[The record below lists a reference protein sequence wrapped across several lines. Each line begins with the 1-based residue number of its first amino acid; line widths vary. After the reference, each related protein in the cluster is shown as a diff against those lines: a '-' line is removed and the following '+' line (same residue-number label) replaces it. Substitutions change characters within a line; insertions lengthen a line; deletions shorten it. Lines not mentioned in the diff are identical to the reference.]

1 VRPSL
6 PAVIEVLVVDDSAV
20 VRQLLTTLLTSE
32 SGIHVTTAS
41 DPVVAMAKMRRR
53 RPHVILLDLEMPR
66 MDGLTFL
73 RQIMATD
80 PLPVVVCSGFAEPG
94 TGLAMR
100 ALSAGAVD
108 IMPKPR
114 LPVAGAVDPTAL
126 LDVVRAAAMARVGPP
141 RIQRTITLPG
151 LMPAKAA
158 PPPAGGAPVP
168 ARTTGVHRVPTPAPA
183 RTTGVHRVPTPA
195 PARTTGVHRVPTPA
209 PARTTSVQR
218 VPTGAQGVPTA
229 AQRVPT
235 GPHRITTGVHRVP
248 TGTNGVTTGVHRVTT
263 EAIVAIGASTG
274 GTEAL
279 RDILRAMPADAPGIV
294 IVQHMPAGFT
304 AAFAEHLNGICRI
317 EVREAAPGDRVIR
330 GRALI
335 ARGDRHLLVKR
346 HGFDVVCE
354 LSDAAPVSRHRP
366 SVDVL
371 FRSIAEAVGPRAVGV
386 ILTGMGAD
394 GAEGLLAMKQAGAST
409 IAQDESTSVVF
420 GMPKEAIDRG
430 AVDVV
435 LPLPRI
441 AAGILQRVPAVTGS
455 RPAEAGRS

>member
-1 VRPSL
+1 MRPSL

-158 PPPAGGAPVP
+158 PPPAGGAPV
-168 ARTTGVHRVPTPAPA
+168 
-183 RTTGVHRVPTPA
+183 

>member
-1 VRPSL
+1 MRPAL
-6 PAVIEVLVVDDSAV
+6 PPVIEVLVVDDSAV
-20 VRQLLTTLLTSE
+20 VRQLLTTLLTAE
-32 SGIHVTTAS
+32 TGIHVTTAS

-158 PPPAGGAPVP
+158 PPPAGGAPV
-168 ARTTGVHRVPTPAPA
+168 
-183 RTTGVHRVPTPA
+183 